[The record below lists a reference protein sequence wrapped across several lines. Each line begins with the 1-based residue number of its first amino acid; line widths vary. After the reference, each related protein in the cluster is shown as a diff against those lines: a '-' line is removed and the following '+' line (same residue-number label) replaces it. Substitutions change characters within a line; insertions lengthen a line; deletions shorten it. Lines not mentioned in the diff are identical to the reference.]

1 MAPRPGLSLKQS
13 QQLALTPGLRQSI
26 ELMQLSALDL
36 GTLVQRKL
44 EENPFLER
52 DETPEEPAG
61 GLAAEPRD
69 LPEQE
74 FIGESWDAAGGDEEA
89 GGDYLAA
96 PGPSL
101 VEYLAGEARLA
112 FADPAERALALAL
125 IEELDEAGYLPGDL
139 GPLFQA
145 SGLPASRLES
155 VLSRL
160 QRLGPAGLFARSLS
174 ECLSLQLAERDLL
187 DEGYRRLLEQLAL
200 VAAGDWAR
208 LGRLTG
214 LDEAELARRL
224 RLLRSLDPKPALSFN
239 PPEAATAIADLV
251 VTLDAQGRP
260 QVRLNA
266 EALPRLKVNLATR
279 RALKPQLKRRD
290 ERRYVAERMEEAT
303 WLVRALARRGQTL
316 LALGQELAVRQA
328 PFFRDGFPAL
338 RPLTRRTLAE
348 VLNLSEASVSR
359 LVANK
364 FLASPQGL
372 LPLRR
377 LFSAALAGGSTSA
390 AAVAAR
396 LAALVAE
403 EPPGRPLS
411 DRALQERLAGEGLA
425 VARRTVAKYRESL
438 GIPPAFRRRRSAGPG
453 LAGTRGRSLDRA
465 KDPD

>member
-1 MAPRPGLSLKQS
+1 MAPRQGLSLKQT

-36 GTLVQRKL
+36 SQLVQRKL

-52 DETPEEPAG
+52 DETPAEGPSP
-61 GLAAEPRD
+61 AAEPSS
-69 LPEQE
+69 LESE
-74 FIGESWDAAGGDEEA
+74 YLGERWEGPGGGEEEP
-89 GGDYLAA
+89 GGDYLPA

-101 VEYLAGEARLA
+101 VEYLVGEARLA
-112 FADPAERALALAL
+112 FADPAEQALALIL
-125 IEELDEAGYLPGDL
+125 IEELDEAGYLPADL
-139 GPLFQA
+139 SRPLRA
-145 SGLPASRLES
+145 AGLPESRLPA
-155 VLSRL
+155 VLERL
-160 QRLGPAGLFARSLS
+160 QRLGPAGLFARSLK
-174 ECLSLQLAERDLL
+174 ECLALQLADRGLL
-187 DEGYRRLLEQLAL
+187 DEGYRCLLAQLPL
-200 VAAGDWAR
+200 VAAGDWTR
-208 LGRLTG
+208 LCKLTG
-214 LDEAELARRL
+214 LTEAELSRRL

-239 PPEAATAIADLV
+239 PPEAPTAIPDLV
-251 VTLDAQGRP
+251 VTLDARGQP

-266 EALPRLKVNLATR
+266 EALPRLRVNLATR
-279 RALKPQLKRRD
+279 RSLKPQLKRAD
-290 ERRYVAERMEEAT
+290 DRRYVAQRMEEAS

-316 LALGQELAVRQA
+316 LTLGQELALRQA

-372 LPLRR
+372 LPLKR
-377 LFSAALAGGSTSA
+377 LFSSALAGGSTSA

-411 DRALQERLAGEGLA
+411 DRALQERLAAEGLA
-425 VARRTVAKYRESL
+425 VARRTLTKYRESL
-438 GIPPAFRRRRSAGPG
+438 GIPPAFQRRRRAGPG
-453 LAGTRGRSLDRA
+453 LSRRGPRSLDRA
-465 KDPD
+465 QDGD